1 MKIELD
7 PFKDNGSAIKRN
19 HPSASQKTFSIRW
32 LGDETEHFHAGD
44 QTYAYTDEH
53 GTTYGQSLM
62 GSWIPVGK
70 EGVDWEWVRYNP
82 PKRNPRDF
90 GEEEAYRAAEGGY
103 EPVPSFK
110 AVWNDEDRDGF
121 VFGEEFDADKRYD
134 RRLGETVYYGWA
146 GDSMYPVEISKDS
159 FTMSKTN
166 RNGFKHARPF
176 GGSVGREQYHVHF
189 EDAKGVIYYY
199 AGNTDKGVKLE
210 REYHKAKKFTAAKAS
225 ALAKKLDR
233 LYKNVR
239 HDGGHFYA
247 ESASDVKANG
257 VDTPYKGS
265 YADVMSRRPA
275 TRGLHDPRNLHVT
288 HQQQQRLMNI
298 QKRLGTAGYSK
309 EDAAR
314 ALREEMME
322 FPLPSD
328 VKANGKCA
336 IKTVN
341 ARKHSKDVIEYGSH
355 GLNVCVT
362 SGDLIAAGVPDWD
375 LEGEDALSSHDMMI
389 LLDRLLKKKR
399 ITKQDY
405 ARAVK
410 YLTRKSR
417 GSVKANGNDFS
428 TYTKRDCLDYIKR
441 MDRNGYET
449 LEGDETL
456 AELRDA
462 CRTIAEG

>member
-1 MKIELD
+1 MKPLVHHNPRRYVDD
-7 PFKDNGSAIKRN
+7 PFTSDIKPN

-110 AVWNDEDRDGF
+110 AVWNDEDRNGF

-146 GDSMYPVEISKDS
+146 GDSMYPVEINKDS
-159 FTMSKTN
+159 FTISKTK

-210 REYHKAKKFTAAKAS
+210 REYTKAKKFTAAKAS
-225 ALAKKLDR
+225 SLAKKLDR

-257 VDTPYKGS
+257 
-265 YADVMSRRPA
+265 
-275 TRGLHDPRNLHVT
+275 
-288 HQQQQRLMNI
+288 
-298 QKRLGTAGYSK
+298 
-309 EDAAR
+309 
-314 ALREEMME
+314 
-322 FPLPSD
+322 
-328 VKANGKCA
+328 KCS

-362 SGDLIAAGVPDWD
+362 SSDLIAAGVPDWD
-375 LEGEDALSSHDMMI
+375 LEGEDALSLHDMMI

-417 GSVKANGNDFS
+417 GSVKANGDDFS

-441 MDRNGYET
+441 NDPNGFAT

-462 CRTIAEG
+462 CRAIAEG